1 MLSDN
6 EDAKNK
12 TFVKKTAERKRNLG
26 KLSRLFEFDK
36 FPELSGKTKTK
47 LCLDTDLGT
56 IEFDGKDYKAD
67 ILCTLSLII

>member
-12 TFVKKTAERKRNLG
+12 TFVKKKTAKRNRNLG

-56 IEFDGKDYKAD
+56 I
-67 ILCTLSLII
+67 